1 VHRTSYKYQ
10 LSDWDSFRSY
20 LREVWKFYFCLLT
33 NALVN
38 HWVDSS
44 WYWCFCIANIII
56 RYLGFHMLALFLPL
70 FPSLCGGNS
79 TEILHCC
86 YKAIARQS
94 SWIPKN
100 LLKQRSQHRNLI
112 LVTSGRFSTVFNN
125 STIIS
130 LFDIAVHLLVTV
142 FCLSLINIFLKN
154 LKTFIP
160 KSHGWSVKLAIM
172 IFGVR
177 SKIILTYG
185 RFDKNISYMA

>member
-10 LSDWDSFRSY
+10 LSDWDSFRNY
-20 LREVWKFYFCLLT
+20 LREAWKFFFYLLT

-44 WYWCFCIANIII
+44 WYWCFCIANISLFVTLVFTCLHFPYHFFHLFVVATLPRFFTVATKPLQGNPLEFAI
-56 RYLGFHMLALFLPL
+56 R
-70 FPSLCGGNS
+70 NS
-79 TEILHCC
+79 QTKI
-86 YKAIARQS
+86 
-94 SWIPKN
+94 
-100 LLKQRSQHRNLI
+100 
-112 LVTSGRFSTVFNN
+112 STQKLDSRDFWKIFNSI

-130 LFDIAVHLLVTV
+130 LFDITVHLLVTV

-154 LKTFIP
+154 LKTLYR

-177 SKIILTYG
+177 SKISLTYG
-185 RFDKNISYMA
+185 RFDKNISYIA